1 MFFISFSAFEDSLNH
16 ESELEEEMTIEFEE
30 DQDSIDK
37 TREVLNS
44 NPISLTSEVS
54 DDELDN
60 TAAPDISNSVI
71 SNSTALSIEIEDDQ
85 DAPDIS
91 KSALNNSPSLTG
103 GIDADQHRDTEPLFI
118 SSPAM
123 NSLNAAP
130 QVNNQQL
137 TPGIILLISF
147 SFEIYIFLTLVVSTM
162 LLCKFP
168 ALILTRETA
177 VQDHRLI
184 AATTTDHPGL
194 SVFALAL
201 KVHHPWLLQQL
212 EVCFFCLK

>member
-44 NPISLTSEVS
+44 NSISLTSEVS

-123 NSLNAAP
+123 NSLTVAP

-147 SFEIYIFLTLVVSTM
+147 SFKIFLL
-162 LLCKFP
+162 
-168 ALILTRETA
+168 
-177 VQDHRLI
+177 
-184 AATTTDHPGL
+184 
-194 SVFALAL
+194 
-201 KVHHPWLLQQL
+201 
-212 EVCFFCLK
+212 